1 MIWNDP
7 KYAPVIEALAPMVWD
22 GLDRVEDE
30 CPPVK
35 FTLKRQV
42 NGKGWIRW
50 QESVDGE
57 FEDWWYVSDFEA
69 GCILAEFADKWL
81 AERRVCVVLDWLDG
95 KYYVKRRVGDEAAL
109 LGINGRYHILGNM
122 NMGMWQFTDRHEALA
137 EGMLAF
143 LREEGKL

>member
-69 GCILAEFADKWL
+69 GCIHAEFAEKWL
-81 AERRVCVVLDWLDG
+81 AERGAAVDRGLM
-95 KYYVKRRVGDEAAL
+95 EAAYRVIRL
-109 LGINGRYHILGNM
+109 NDKDFEYLRPNGRFSRKLTHAPASYTG
-122 NMGMWQFTDRHEALA
+122 RHEALA